1 MGAITLQFVTTK
13 GLLSRAIRVFE
24 RAWMSHVDS
33 VMADGRLL
41 GAQEDGVKIRP
52 PHYEKFSRVE
62 RVVIAVPD
70 HQETAYYE
78 LKEQIGKPYDNLA
91 IAAFAFDRDW
101 RTPDAWFCDELVAA
115 GLEHAGVV
123 RKLAPE
129 VNRLDVRDL
138 YLVVS
143 AIAPVQG

>member
-70 HQETAYYE
+70 VSRRARCRAVHRCRHW
-78 LKEQIGKPYDNLA
+78 
-91 IAAFAFDRDW
+91 RDACRSW
-101 RTPDAWFCDELVAA
+101 RTLPSWWFGAVRTAWRWRIARRRRGAGAREKVRVHHVYRHPDGAL
-115 GLEHAGVV
+115 
-123 RKLAPE
+123 
-129 VNRLDVRDL
+129 
-138 YLVVS
+138 
-143 AIAPVQG
+143 